1 MLLGLRASWKM
12 RRRRERR
19 VVAGFIA
26 LVLTLK
32 LRRPVVELVDFMR
45 VGSRSMIYI
54 HGWIDLQVHTT
65 LTLISVNVDDTVV
78 LANRLTNKYLIL
90 IMCPAAKTSV

>member
-1 MLLGLRASWKM
+1 
-12 RRRRERR
+12 
-19 VVAGFIA
+19 
-26 LVLTLK
+26 
-32 LRRPVVELVDFMR
+32 
-45 VGSRSMIYI
+45 MIYI